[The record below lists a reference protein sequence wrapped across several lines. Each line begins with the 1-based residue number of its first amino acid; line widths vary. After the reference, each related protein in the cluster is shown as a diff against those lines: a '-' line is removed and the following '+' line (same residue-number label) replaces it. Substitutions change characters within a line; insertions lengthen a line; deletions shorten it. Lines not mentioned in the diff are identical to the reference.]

1 MSEKKETFIYFKY
14 EGKQIKIQIDLDQD
28 DFSDSADNAK
38 EEFKINIDKNKYA
51 LKYYYYDNEN
61 KKKYI
66 DYNILLSDFLPI
78 YNN

>member
-1 MSEKKETFIYFKY
+1 MSKKKETFIYFKY
-14 EGKQIKIQIDLDQD
+14 EGKQIKIKIDLDQD

-61 KKKYI
+61 
-66 DYNILLSDFLPI
+66 N
-78 YNN
+78 